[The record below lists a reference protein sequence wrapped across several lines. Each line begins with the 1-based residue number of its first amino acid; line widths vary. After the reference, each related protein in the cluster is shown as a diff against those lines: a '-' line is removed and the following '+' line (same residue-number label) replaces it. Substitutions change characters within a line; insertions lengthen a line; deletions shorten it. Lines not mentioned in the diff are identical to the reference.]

1 VGEKIIT
8 SGDGAVLPPGLPVGV
23 VSKIENGKAYVKPF
37 VDWYHLEYVSVV
49 DFSM

>member
-1 VGEKIIT
+1 VGIVTGIEK
-8 SGDGAVLPPGLPVGV
+8 GVPV
-23 VSKIENGKAYVKPF
+23 VKPF